1 VQRQQWKWKRKSL
14 NENTRSSGIHVSLHL
29 DGKESSL
36 LTMSKSY
43 LEIPLDRRPGRP
55 PSLLTPDGSTVD
67 EFRFQYELINTKD
80 SLGNLHT
87 LTSVPSFHLYK
98 RV

>member
-1 VQRQQWKWKRKSL
+1 VKRQQWTWKRKSL
-14 NENTRSSGIHVSLHL
+14 NENTRSSGIHISLNL
-29 DGKESSL
+29 DGKENSP
-36 LTMSKSY
+36 LTVSKSY
-43 LEIPLDRRPGRP
+43 LETPLDRRPGRP
-55 PSLLTPDGSTVD
+55 PTLLTPDRSYVD

-80 SLGNLHT
+80 SLGNLHI

>member
-1 VQRQQWKWKRKSL
+1 MKTHAVAVF
-14 NENTRSSGIHVSLHL
+14 TGPFIL

-43 LEIPLDRRPGRP
+43 LENPLARRPGRP
-55 PSLLTPDGSTVD
+55 PSLLIPDSSSVD
-67 EFRFQYELINTKD
+67 EFRFQCEVLNTKD
-80 SLGNLHT
+80 SLGNWHT
-87 LTSVPSFHLYK
+87 LTSVSSFHLYK